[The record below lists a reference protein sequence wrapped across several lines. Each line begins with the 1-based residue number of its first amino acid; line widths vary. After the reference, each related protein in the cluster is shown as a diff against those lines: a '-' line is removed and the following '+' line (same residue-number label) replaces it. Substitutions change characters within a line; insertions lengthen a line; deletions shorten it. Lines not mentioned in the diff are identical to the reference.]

1 MKDITRIIVPVDLER
16 HTDKLV
22 EYATYLSNRLSAQ
35 TTFLHVNE
43 SAATGDMLLGSSSF
57 NDLDAQR
64 KEKADQLMANLVEDN
79 SEKCPACTGEV
90 VKGDTVDEI
99 VAYAKNQKA
108 DLIVIGTH
116 GTRGLEKI
124 LLGSVAERVL
134 KRAHCPTLIINP
146 YK

>member
-1 MKDITRIIVPVDLER
+1 M
-16 HTDKLV
+16 
-22 EYATYLSNRLSAQ
+22 
-35 TTFLHVNE
+35 
-43 SAATGDMLLGSSSF
+43 
-57 NDLDAQR
+57 
-64 KEKADQLMANLVEDN
+64 
-79 SEKCPACTGEV
+79 
-90 VKGDTVDEI
+90 KGDTVYEI